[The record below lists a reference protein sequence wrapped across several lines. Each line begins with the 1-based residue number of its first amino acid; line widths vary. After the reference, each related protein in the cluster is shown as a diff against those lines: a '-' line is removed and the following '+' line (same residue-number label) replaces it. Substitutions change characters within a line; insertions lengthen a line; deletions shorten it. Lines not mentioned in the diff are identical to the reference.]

1 MLDSILGES
10 ILKRAQEAGLVRIR
24 CVNLRDFATGA
35 HLTTDDRPYGG
46 GPGMVMKP
54 EPVFKAVDALRRP
67 ESKVILMTPQGAPF
81 KQATAMALSKEA
93 HLIFLCGHYEGVD
106 ERIREALADLEI
118 SIGDYVLTNGVISA
132 AIVVDAVVRLLPG
145 ALGGEGAADDESF
158 TTGLLEYPQ
167 YTRPPVFR
175 GMAIPEISPAATTRK
190 SPNGAAPRPLRA
202 RKPAGPICRCR
213 PRRRKRRK
221 NGISRLAPSACPPL
235 TRGADTIY
243 LSHDILH
250 IPSRRPRR
258 SFRAGARGPGGA
270 VLITRHDETVAYV
283 VSKRRMDAIVE
294 TLELLAN
301 PVARKALA
309 RPQGPDALRCAR

>member
-1 MLDSILGES
+1 MADAPLQIDIVTIFPRMLDGILGES

-24 CVNLRDFATGA
+24 CVNLRDYATGA

-67 ESKVILMTPQGAPF
+67 ESKVILMTPQGEPF

-132 AIVVDAVVRLLPG
+132 AIVVDAVVRLLPV

-158 TTGLLEYPQ
+158 TTGLLEYPH
-167 YTRPPVFR
+167 YTRPPVYR
-175 GMAIPEISPAATTRK
+175 GMAIPEILTSGNHAEIAKWRREQSLARTKAR
-190 SPNGAAPRPLRA
+190 RPDLPLPPPPPE
-202 RKPAGPICRCR
+202 KKK
-213 PRRRKRRK
+213 KRR
-221 NGISRLAPSACPPL
+221 
-235 TRGADTIY
+235 
-243 LSHDILH
+243 
-250 IPSRRPRR
+250 
-258 SFRAGARGPGGA
+258 
-270 VLITRHDETVAYV
+270 
-283 VSKRRMDAIVE
+283 
-294 TLELLAN
+294 
-301 PVARKALA
+301 
-309 RPQGPDALRCAR
+309 

>member
-1 MLDSILGES
+1 MADAPLQIDVVTIFPRMLDSILGES

-67 ESKVILMTPQGAPF
+67 ESKVILMTPQGEPF
-81 KQATAMALSKEA
+81 KQATAMALSKDA

-106 ERIREALADLEI
+106 ERIREGLADLEI

-158 TTGLLEYPQ
+158 TTGLLEYPH
-167 YTRPPVFR
+167 YTRPPVYR
-175 GMAIPEISPAATTRK
+175 GMAIPEILTSGNHAEIAKWRREQAIARTKAR
-190 SPNGAAPRPLRA
+190 RPDLPLPPPPPE
-202 RKPAGPICRCR
+202 KKK
-213 PRRRKRRK
+213 KRR
-221 NGISRLAPSACPPL
+221 
-235 TRGADTIY
+235 
-243 LSHDILH
+243 
-250 IPSRRPRR
+250 
-258 SFRAGARGPGGA
+258 
-270 VLITRHDETVAYV
+270 
-283 VSKRRMDAIVE
+283 
-294 TLELLAN
+294 
-301 PVARKALA
+301 
-309 RPQGPDALRCAR
+309 

>member
-1 MLDSILGES
+1 MADAPLQIDIVTIFPRMLDSILGES

-67 ESKVILMTPQGAPF
+67 ESKVILMTPQGEPF

-158 TTGLLEYPQ
+158 TTGLLEYPH

-175 GMAIPEISPAATTRK
+175 GLAIPEILTSGNHAEIAKWRREQAIARTRVR
-190 SPNGAAPRPLRA
+190 RPDLPLPPPPPE
-202 RKPAGPICRCR
+202 KKK
-213 PRRRKRRK
+213 KRR
-221 NGISRLAPSACPPL
+221 
-235 TRGADTIY
+235 
-243 LSHDILH
+243 
-250 IPSRRPRR
+250 
-258 SFRAGARGPGGA
+258 
-270 VLITRHDETVAYV
+270 
-283 VSKRRMDAIVE
+283 
-294 TLELLAN
+294 
-301 PVARKALA
+301 
-309 RPQGPDALRCAR
+309 

>member
-1 MLDSILGES
+1 MADAPLQIDIVTIFPRMLDSILGES

-67 ESKVILMTPQGAPF
+67 DSKVILMTPQGEPF
-81 KQATAMALSKEA
+81 KQATAMALSKES

-175 GMAIPEISPAATTRK
+175 GMAIPEILTSGNHAEIAKWRREQAIARTKDR
-190 SPNGAAPRPLRA
+190 RPDLPLPPPPPE
-202 RKPAGPICRCR
+202 KK
-213 PRRRKRRK
+213 KRR
-221 NGISRLAPSACPPL
+221 
-235 TRGADTIY
+235 
-243 LSHDILH
+243 
-250 IPSRRPRR
+250 
-258 SFRAGARGPGGA
+258 
-270 VLITRHDETVAYV
+270 
-283 VSKRRMDAIVE
+283 
-294 TLELLAN
+294 
-301 PVARKALA
+301 
-309 RPQGPDALRCAR
+309 

>member
-1 MLDSILGES
+1 MADAPLQIDIVTIFPRMLDSILGES

-24 CVNLRDFATGA
+24 CVKLRDFATGA

-158 TTGLLEYPQ
+158 TTGLLEYPH

-175 GMAIPEISPAATTRK
+175 GLAIPEILTSGNHAEIAKWR
-190 SPNGAAPRPLRA
+190 RA
-202 RKPAGPICRCR
+202 QAIARTQA
-213 PRRRKRRK
+213 
-221 NGISRLAPSACPPL
+221 
-235 TRGADTIY
+235 
-243 LSHDILH
+243 
-250 IPSRRPRR
+250 RRPDL
-258 SFRAGARGPGGA
+258 P
-270 VLITRHDETVAYV
+270 LPPPPPEKKKKRH
-283 VSKRRMDAIVE
+283 
-294 TLELLAN
+294 
-301 PVARKALA
+301 
-309 RPQGPDALRCAR
+309 